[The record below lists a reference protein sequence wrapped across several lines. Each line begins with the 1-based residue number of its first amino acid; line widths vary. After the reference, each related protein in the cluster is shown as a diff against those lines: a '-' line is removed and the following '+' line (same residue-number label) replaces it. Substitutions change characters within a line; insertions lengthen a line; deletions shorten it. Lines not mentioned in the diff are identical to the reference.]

1 MFEFE
6 NPHVAWHRSSLCNGG
21 GCVEVAVAV
30 DTNTD
35 NEEGGGEVFLMR
47 SSRDPGG
54 QTLRF
59 TSEEWEKFMTHIKE
73 GAGL

>member
-1 MFEFE
+1 MSEFE
-6 NPHVAWHRSSLCNGG
+6 NAHVGWLRSSLCNGG
-21 GCVEVAVAV
+21 GCVEVAVTV

-35 NEEGGGEVFLMR
+35 NEEEGDEVFLMR

-54 QTLRF
+54 KTLRF
-59 TSEEWEKFMTHIKE
+59 TSEEWEEFIAHIKE